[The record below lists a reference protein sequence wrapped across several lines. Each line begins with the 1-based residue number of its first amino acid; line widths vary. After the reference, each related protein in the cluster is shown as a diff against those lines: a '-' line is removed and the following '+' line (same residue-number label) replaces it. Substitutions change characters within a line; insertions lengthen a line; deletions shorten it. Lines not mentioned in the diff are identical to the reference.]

1 MDGVQYPGNNNG
13 TPHLEDEKMQY
24 VRAIHDYSGYAFKSY
39 LAEVMAGL
47 VGLMTRW
54 NEQHRA
60 SRYLQTLS
68 DQHLS
73 DIGLRRSDV
82 WSSVYGQAKAGRR
95 EFEDY

>member
-1 MDGVQYPGNNNG
+1 
-13 TPHLEDEKMQY
+13 MQY
-24 VRAIHDYSGYAFKSY
+24 VRAINDYTGASFKTS
-39 LAEVMAGL
+39 LVDVMAGL
-47 VGLMTRW
+47 FGLMARW
-54 NEQHRA
+54 NEQRLA

-82 WSSVYGQAKAGRR
+82 WSSVYSQAKAGRR